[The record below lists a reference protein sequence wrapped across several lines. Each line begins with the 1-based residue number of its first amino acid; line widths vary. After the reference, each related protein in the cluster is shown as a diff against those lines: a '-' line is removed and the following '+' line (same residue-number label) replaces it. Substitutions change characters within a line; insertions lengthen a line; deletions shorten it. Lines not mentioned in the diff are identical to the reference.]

1 MASRHHGVL
10 RVARREPDRDGPRA
24 TRCGARCWE
33 ALRRLCW
40 RRLHFNCRFSSSS
53 YLPGQAACV
62 AVKPRKVPL
71 IRARACVGCGSTSRS
86 GRSRCPRRRR
96 SSVLVKTHEKGRLPP
111 PRPASSCARRCT
123 TSGRGSTGRGR
134 PSRRLPSVSRKHA
147 APESSSRSRSAGLC
161 PSKPFVR
168 QRGTPR
174 RDGRARSVPCRRV
187 GRGRSA
193 RRCVAKGIR
202 PHRQGRS
209 RSKCARAHGV
219 DQRRNGRPPRR
230 RPLAPRARPAGRRRR
245 GRLLALVPERSEPPP
260 SPNDMASRMERTF
273 TATGACA

>member
-1 MASRHHGVL
+1 MEYCEWHAVSRIEIARAQHGV
-10 RVARREPDRDGPRA
+10 ARALPGGTA
-24 TRCGARCWE
+24 TTLLEKTRLPMPVFESLVSPWAGGLRCGEAAGGTVGSHARC
-33 ALRRLCW
+33 AGR
-40 RRLHFNCRFSSSS
+40 
-53 YLPGQAACV
+53 
-62 AVKPRKVPL
+62 
-71 IRARACVGCGSTSRS
+71 GSTSRS

-96 SSVLVKTHEKGRLPP
+96 SSVLVKTHEKGRLRP